1 MASVSE
7 RIPRIRVCV
16 KQDGQGIIVK
26 QVQKPFWNQKTLNN
40 TMFNQLLEVALYF
53 VTELEGCRNVSCL
66 NGGTCNSSFGN
77 FSCVCPLGYWGEF
90 CELGMISKHTLFTVY
105 DHAIIPFHKWWEKF
119 SFFVTDVDE
128 CEISPCWNNGTCV
141 NLFGGYQ
148 CNCSD
153 DFEGDQCE
161 TGWIRL
167 HIKAEIKS
175 KFKQTCISRNI
186 KTVVFDTSF
195 TLAYICWFI
204 CVTFAVTY

>member
-1 MASVSE
+1 MASVLE

-105 DHAIIPFHKWWEKF
+105 DHAIIPFHNWWEKF
-119 SFFVTDVDE
+119 SFFCDRCWWVRNFSMLEQWNVRE
-128 CEISPCWNNGTCV
+128 FIWRISMQLFRRFWRRPVWN
-141 NLFGGYQ
+141 
-148 CNCSD
+148 
-153 DFEGDQCE
+153 
-161 TGWIRL
+161 RL
-167 HIKAEIKS
+167 
-175 KFKQTCISRNI
+175 N
-186 KTVVFDTSF
+186 
-195 TLAYICWFI
+195 
-204 CVTFAVTY
+204 

>member
-1 MASVSE
+1 MASVLE

-105 DHAIIPFHKWWEKF
+105 EHAIIPFHKWWEKF
-119 SFFVTDVDE
+119 PFFCDRCWWVRNFSMLEQWNVRE
-128 CEISPCWNNGTCV
+128 FIWRISMQLFRRFWRRPVWN
-141 NLFGGYQ
+141 
-148 CNCSD
+148 
-153 DFEGDQCE
+153 
-161 TGWIRL
+161 RL
-167 HIKAEIKS
+167 
-175 KFKQTCISRNI
+175 N
-186 KTVVFDTSF
+186 
-195 TLAYICWFI
+195 
-204 CVTFAVTY
+204 